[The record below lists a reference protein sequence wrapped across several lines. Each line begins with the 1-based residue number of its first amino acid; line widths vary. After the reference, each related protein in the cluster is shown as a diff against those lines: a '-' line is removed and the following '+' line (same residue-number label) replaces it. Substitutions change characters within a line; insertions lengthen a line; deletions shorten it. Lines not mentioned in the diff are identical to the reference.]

1 MCSDKVIRCAQNQRT
16 YEKRKRSSQAYLVA
30 PLPNIPRSLR
40 VMSQSTFP
48 IMKMSPL
55 FQQEFRR
62 QDEITQDDHLAHWDK
77 FPPYH
82 SSSLSTAYRI
92 SGFLELI
99 QGWRLHAQYQ
109 YEELRLVCYKT
120 TSELVF
126 LQEIHAEITK
136 CMLEWS
142 ELNKLLKTAG
152 FSDVD
157 CKMGRSLL
165 EWKACHVMD
174 LLANWK
180 AVKKGQDSDK
190 FIILYTN
197 RW

>member
-1 MCSDKVIRCAQNQRT
+1 MCSEKDIRRAQNQRA
-16 YEKRKRSSQAYLVA
+16 YERRKSPKTYLVA

-40 VMSQSTFP
+40 VMSRSAFP
-48 IMKMSPL
+48 IMKTSPL

-62 QDEITQDDHLAHWDK
+62 RDEITQDDHLAHWDN

-82 SSSLSTAYRI
+82 SSSLSTACGMP
-92 SGFLELI
+92 GFLELI
-99 QGWRLHAQYQ
+99 QGRRLHAQYQ
-109 YEELRLVCYKT
+109 YEELRLVRYKT
-120 TSELVF
+120 MSEPVF

-136 CMLEWS
+136 WVLEWS
-142 ELNKLLKTAG
+142 ELNKLLKTTA

-165 EWKACHVMD
+165 EWKARRVMD
-174 LLANWK
+174 LLADWK
-180 AVKKGQDSDK
+180 AAKKGRNGDQ
-190 FIILYTN
+190 FIILYSN